1 MKNRYIY
8 TNRKLLIVVSLLI
21 IVSGALLAYVQYNI
35 EPWETLGGFL
45 CGIGLGLLLIF
56 ISLKKP
62 LD

>member
-1 MKNRYIY
+1 MNHFLYNNK
-8 TNRKLLIVVSLLI
+8 TLLIAVCILI
-21 IVSGALLAYVQYNI
+21 IVSGVILAYVQYNI
-35 EPWETLGGFL
+35 EPWETIGGFL

>member
-1 MKNRYIY
+1 MNHFLYNNKR
-8 TNRKLLIVVSLLI
+8 LLITVSALI
-21 IVSGALLAYVQYNI
+21 IASGAILAYLQYNI
-35 EPWETLGGFL
+35 EPWETIGGFL

>member
-1 MKNRYIY
+1 MNHFLYNNK
-8 TNRKLLIVVSLLI
+8 TLLIAVCILI
-21 IVSGALLAYVQYNI
+21 IVSGAILAYLQYNI
-35 EPWETLGGFL
+35 EPWETVGGFL